1 MLIGLGQAI
10 NLATSLV
17 KFPQG
22 CMRADRVSAYNSAFN
37 ASSFEEALE
46 FEKDN
51 ATPIVLQVSSVP
63 INKITFWGAGYF
75 MGFIVIFKGLDPK

>member
-1 MLIGLGQAI
+1 MIMGTVVVGLGQAI

-37 ASSFEEALE
+37 ARSLEDALE

-51 ATPIVLQVSSVP
+51 ASPIVLQASSVP
-63 INKITFWGAGYF
+63 ITK
-75 MGFIVIFKGLDPK
+75 